1 MLRTNKDKLIE
12 FAVQGTVQHPKS
24 YGWELGRDGKSYM
37 LPTVGGIT
45 YNVRIGDSVYGWEGD
60 HIEPGVSVTNDPNK
74 LTQDPNRSLNSFSCL
89 GNMVTVL
96 TGSAKG
102 KQGRVIGHH
111 GGVEHVL
118 IDFEEKTLSRLTY
131 DDKLLIRAQGQGL
144 KLLDFPDIPLFSLS
158 PLLLEKLGLSI
169 TPRPSPKL
177 SIPVA
182 AIVPGK
188 LMGSG
193 LGHSDIF
200 KGDYDIQSSDRNA
213 LKELGLDQLCFG
225 DVVAIMDHDSSYGWC
240 YKGGAISI
248 GVVVHGDSYLAGHGP
263 GVQTIMTSPK
273 GEIVP
278 KIQRNANIGF
288 YLKVGKWHR
297 GKRI

>member
-1 MLRTNKDKLIE
+1 MIE

-89 GNMVTVL
+89 GNSVTVL

-118 IDFEEKTLSRLTY
+118 IDFDEKTLARLTY

-158 PLLLEKLGLSI
+158 PLLLEKLGLAI

-177 SIPVA
+177 SVPVA

-200 KGDYDIQSSDRNA
+200 KGDYDIQSSDRNK
-213 LKELGLDQLCFG
+213 LREHGLDRLCFG

-240 YKGGAISI
+240 YKEGAVSI

-263 GVQTIMTSPK
+263 GVQTILTSPK
-273 GEIVP
+273 GEILP

-288 YLKVGKWHR
+288 YLKLGKYQR

>member
-1 MLRTNKDKLIE
+1 MLRTNKDHLIE

-45 YNVRIGDSVYGWEGD
+45 YNVKIGDSVYGWEGD
-60 HIEPGVSVTNDPNK
+60 HIEPGASITHDSQK
-74 LTQDPNRSLNSFSCL
+74 LTQDPNRSLNSFSCI
-89 GNMVTVL
+89 GNRVTVL
-96 TGSAKG
+96 TGAAKRR
-102 KQGRVIGHH
+102 QGTVIGHH

-118 IDFEEKTLSRLTY
+118 IDFDDKTLSQLTY
-131 DDKLLIRAQGQGL
+131 DDKMLIRANGQGL
-144 KLLDFPDIPLFSLS
+144 KLLDYPGISVFSLS
-158 PLLLEKLGLSI
+158 PELFEKLGISSSRDKRLSV
-169 TPRPSPKL
+169 
-177 SIPVA
+177 PVTA
-182 AIVPGK
+182 VVPGK

-213 LKELGLDQLCFG
+213 LKELGLNQLKFG
-225 DVVAIMDHDSSYGWC
+225 DLIAIMDHDSSYGWC
-240 YKGGAISI
+240 YKEGAVSI

-263 GVQTIMTSPK
+263 GVQTILTSPT

-278 KIQRNANIGF
+278 KIAPNANIGF
-288 YLKVGKWHR
+288 YLKLGRWR
-297 GKRI
+297 TRKRN